1 MFLTRILM
9 FCFLVTSSLYV
20 KAQQGYYVAGRVLD
34 AVTMQPLQG
43 ASVFAENTTLG
54 TAADAAGN
62 FKLYVPNGGYD
73 LVVTYTGYS
82 TASKRISNS
91 ESNNGEI
98 QFLMTA
104 KQKELDDVVVV
115 ATNEVK
121 DGFAVYGQFFLE
133 QFIGNSQNSKRCFI
147 TNPEVLKFYFS
158 KKKNRLKVIAEE
170 PLKIENKALGYNLI
184 YALDSFTHEY
194 ATEVSVYTGNPV
206 FSEMG
211 VGDSLQL
218 AVEWLNA
225 RKAVYKGSMLHFM
238 RSVHQQNLTGQG
250 FELKLM
256 VNLNNE
262 ESVFALKDLYSG
274 LRYTKEDSTQV
285 VDIKPNV
292 PKLGVIYKQAKPQH
306 TYSAAFP
313 KEPTGFQF
321 STLLFAK
328 DEFLSIEQNGYFY
341 EQADLTISGYWGWIK
356 VADLLPN
363 DFYLQ

>member
-1 MFLTRILM
+1 MQFTRLLLFSFLCTY
-9 FCFLVTSSLYV
+9 SLCV
-20 KAQQGYYVAGRVLD
+20 KAQQGYYVAGQVLD
-34 AVTMQPLQG
+34 AVTMLPLQG

-62 FKLYVPNGGYD
+62 FKLYVPSGGYD

-91 ESNNGEI
+91 EPNNGAM
-98 QFLMTA
+98 QFLMSA
-104 KQKELDDVVVV
+104 KQKDLDDVVVV

-121 DGFAVYGQFFLE
+121 DGFAVYGQFFFDE
-133 QFIGNSQNSKRCFI
+133 FIGKSQNSKSCYI

-170 PLKIENKALGYNLI
+170 PLKIENKALGYNII

-194 ATEVSVYTGNPV
+194 ATEVSVSTGNPV

-211 VGDSLQL
+211 VYDSLQQ
-218 AVEWLNA
+218 AVGWLSA
-225 RKAVYKGSMLHFM
+225 REAAYKGSMLHFM
-238 RSVHQQNLTGQG
+238 RSLYWKNLTEQG

-256 VNLNNE
+256 VNLNGE
-262 ESVFALKDLYSG
+262 ENVFALKDLYNG
-274 LRYTKEDSTQV
+274 LRYAKDDSTQV

-292 PKLGVIYKQAKPQH
+292 PKLGIIYKNAKPQIAYK
-306 TYSAAFP
+306 TAYPS
-313 KEPTGFQF
+313 EPVAFQF

-328 DEFLSIEQNGYFY
+328 DEWIGVEQNGYFY
-341 EQADLTISGYWGWIK
+341 DQQDLTVSGYWGWVK

-363 DFYLQ
+363 DFSIQ